1 MGVAIGL
8 GLSECPFTDA
18 TDYWRWIDLCE
29 EGGVDS
35 MWQTDRLVGPHSML
49 ETLSVMAALAGR
61 TKKLKFGMNV
71 LSAAFRDPV
80 LVAKQCATI
89 DFLSSGRLLPA
100 FGIGSPKAPEW
111 EMLSIDTKGRGS
123 RTDEALDIIQRLW
136 QGETLDYDGGYF
148 TIHGARIAPL
158 PVQAALPLWIGG
170 GSKAAIRRTARIG
183 TGWMGGAET
192 AEEAR
197 RIVAAIKTEL
207 TTTGRRIDPDHYGT
221 SFPAYIGPL
230 DTPVIATAMHAYTE
244 RTGRDAKAVFA
255 VGTPADLVEHI
266 AAYVEAGVFKFVLRP
281 IGRDA
286 DEMLA
291 QTRKIIEDVIPA
303 VTSRFA

>member
-8 GLSECPFTDA
+8 GLSECPFRDA
-18 TDYWRWIDLCE
+18 CDYWRWIDLCE

-35 MWQTDRLVGPHSML
+35 MWQTDRLVGPHPML
-49 ETLSVMAALAGR
+49 EALSVMAALAGR
-61 TKKLKFGMNV
+61 TRKLKFGMNV

-111 EMLSIDTKGRGS
+111 QALSIDTRGRGAK
-123 RTDEALDIIQRLW
+123 TDEALDIIARLW
-136 QGETLDYDGGYF
+136 RGETLDYNGDHF
-148 TIHGARIAPL
+148 RLKSARIDPL
-158 PVQAALPLWIGG
+158 PVQKHLPLWIGG
-170 GSKAAIRRTARIG
+170 GSKPAIRRTARIG

-192 AEEAR
+192 ADDAR
-197 RIVAAIKTEL
+197 RIVADIKAEL
-207 TTTGRRIDPDHYGT
+207 ASSDRKIDDDHYGT
-221 SFPAYIGPL
+221 SFPAYIGDPA
-230 DTPVIATAMHAYTE
+230 TPIVATAMKAYE
-244 RTGRDAKAVFA
+244 ARTGRDAKAVFA
-255 VGTPADLVEHI
+255 VGTAGDIVEHI
-266 AAYVEAGVFKFVLRP
+266 ARYVDAGVFKFVLRP

-291 QTRKIIEDVIPA
+291 QTRNIIEDVIPA

>member
-35 MWQTDRLVGPHSML
+35 MWQTDRLVGPHPML

-61 TKKLKFGMNV
+61 TRKLKFGMNV

-111 EMLSIDTKGRGS
+111 QMLSINTKGRGS

-136 QGETLDYDGGYF
+136 QGETLDYDGEYF
-148 TIHGARIAPL
+148 TIKGARIAPL
-158 PVQAALPLWIGG
+158 PVQKSLPLWIGG
-170 GSKAAIRRTARIG
+170 GSKPAIRRTARIG

-192 AEEAR
+192 AEEAGQ
-197 RIVAAIKTEL
+197 IVAAIKTEL
-207 TTTGRRIDPDHYGT
+207 TTTGRHIDDDHYGT
-221 SFPAYIGPL
+221 SFPAYIGPPG
-230 DTPVIATAMHAYTE
+230 TPIIATAMQTYTE

-255 VGTPADLVEHI
+255 VGTPDDLVEHI
-266 AAYVEAGVFKFVLRP
+266 AAYVEGGVFKFVLRP

-286 DEMLA
+286 DEMLV

>member
-35 MWQTDRLVGPHSML
+35 MWQTDRLVGPHPML

-61 TKKLKFGMNV
+61 TRKLKFGMNV

-111 EMLSIDTKGRGS
+111 QMLSINTKGRGS

-136 QGETLDYDGGYF
+136 QGETLDYDGEYF
-148 TIHGARIAPL
+148 TIKGARIAPL

-170 GSKAAIRRTARIG
+170 GSKPAIRRTARIG

-192 AEEAR
+192 AEEAGQ
-197 RIVAAIKTEL
+197 IVAAIKTEL
-207 TTTGRRIDPDHYGT
+207 TTTGRHIDDDHYGT
-221 SFPAYIGPL
+221 SFPAYIGPPG
-230 DTPVIATAMHAYTE
+230 TPIIATAMQTYTE

-255 VGTPADLVEHI
+255 VGTPDDVVEHI
-266 AAYVEAGVFKFVLRP
+266 AAYVEGGVFKFVLRP

-286 DEMLA
+286 DEMLV